1 MDNSQYQREL
11 REAID
16 AANNALYYL
25 NQANGVLTSAGNWG
39 LADMLGGGII
49 ATFVKHSKM
58 DEAQSSIEMARQ
70 ALQNFSKELQDID
83 CQVDAYIQVDEF
95 LRFADYF
102 FDGIVVDWMVQS
114 QISQAKEQIEQVS
127 IKIMQIRDQLQ
138 SMIR

>member
-16 AANNALYYL
+16 AANSAIYYL
-25 NQANGVLTSAGNWG
+25 NQARSVLTSAGNWG

-58 DEAQSSIEMARQ
+58 DEAQGSIEMARQ
-70 ALQNFSKELQDID
+70 ALQKFSKELKDID
-83 CQVDAYIQVDEF
+83 RQVDDYIQVDEF
-95 LRFADYF
+95 MRFADYF

-114 QISQAKEQIEQVS
+114 KIEHAREQVEQVS
-127 IKIMQIRDQLQ
+127 IRVMQIRDQLQ
-138 SMIR
+138 CMLR